1 MGRRRRTA
9 PSERLRTPCGSSIMR
24 FWRSGTL
31 KAWAEE
37 LGMRD
42 AVQLLDATLQEE
54 KRTDALLSRIAEER
68 VNQRAA

>member
-1 MGRRRRTA
+1 M
-9 PSERLRTPCGSSIMR
+9 SLERSLQDRLEPARAARAGGS
-24 FWRSGTL
+24 TL

-42 AVQLLDATLQEE
+42 AAELLDETLQEE
-54 KRTDALLSRIAEER
+54 KRTDALLTKIAEER